1 MAKSFILSK
10 EIQTYLLV
18 SYLHTVLTYTVY
30 VFHSN
35 LSSSFVDGPDPV
47 TASEARARGA
57 SPARSRAHHHH
68 IHIQQQPGYIP
79 SMTFRLNV
87 TRELLSLANHLI
99 SRLENPNAPP
109 SAVGNPREA
118 AEVAVTAAIPTVPI
132 VGAGRP
138 MARGTGSEMGE
149 AIPSQVAQAI
159 QSAVNR

>member
-1 MAKSFILSK
+1 MSL
-10 EIQTYLLV
+10 
-18 SYLHTVLTYTVY
+18 Y
-30 VFHSN
+30 VFH
-35 LSSSFVDGPDPV
+35 LDIFFSSIVDGPDPV

-99 SRLENPNAPP
+99 GRLENPNAPP
-109 SAVGNPREA
+109 STIGNPREA
-118 AEVAVTAAIPTVPI
+118 AEIAVTAAIPTVPS

-138 MARGTGSEMGE
+138 MARGTGAEMGE